1 MEMDAPCKNIHQP
14 RILGASCTQ
23 KLPLRDSY
31 GTTKG
36 PEKACHPETVNMWS
50 SEFS

>member
-1 MEMDAPCKNIHQP
+1 MLPAKSVHQSS
-14 RILGASCTQ
+14 ILGAPCTQ
-23 KLPLRDSY
+23 KLPLRESY
-31 GTTKG
+31 GATKG